1 MKLWWLHIEG
11 FRSIREFTLEV
22 DDFFC
27 FIGQN
32 NHGKS
37 NILKA
42 LDLFF
47 SSGTRGII
55 PDIFFRYSVKS
66 SSLKIEYE
74 TVKEVINEARFEDLS
89 EAEMRKLRIII

>member
-1 MKLWWLHIEG
+1 MKLRWLHIEG

-22 DDFFC
+22 DDFLC

-37 NILKA
+37 NILKV

-47 SSGTRGII
+47 SSGTKGII
-55 PDIFFRYSVKS
+55 PHIFFVIL
-66 SSLKIEYE
+66 LK
-74 TVKEVINEARFEDLS
+74 VLVQ
-89 EAEMRKLRIII
+89 KLNIKL